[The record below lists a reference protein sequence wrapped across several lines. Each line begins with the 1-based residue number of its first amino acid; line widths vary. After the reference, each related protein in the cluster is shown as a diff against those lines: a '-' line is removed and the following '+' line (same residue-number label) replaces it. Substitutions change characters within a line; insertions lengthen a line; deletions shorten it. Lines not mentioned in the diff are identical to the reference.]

1 MRIPTPPQR
10 ARADNTIALI
20 NVVFLMLIFFLFA
33 GSVEQNDAHDITP
46 PDVSMETEKTNTG
59 GALVVQRDGTM
70 TLKGQPVALEDLAR
84 LLAAQADEA
93 SQSGGDD
100 VAGSQPLRIVAD
112 KELPARMLSDI
123 LTAAREAG
131 RVKISLVA
139 RQIPSGSEADA
150 LMQSSEA
157 LEGAQ

>member
-33 GSVEQNDAHDITP
+33 GSVEPNDAHDITP

-59 GALVVQRDGTM
+59 GALVVRADGTM
-70 TLKGQPVALEDLAR
+70 TLSGQPVALEDLAR
-84 LLAAQADEA
+84 ALAGQADGA
-93 SQSGGDD
+93 SQTGADD
-100 VAGSQPLRIVAD
+100 VAGAQPLRVVAD
-112 KELPARMLSDI
+112 KELPARTLSDI
-123 LTAAREAG
+123 LAAAREAG

-150 LMQSSEA
+150 LMQGSEA
-157 LEGAQ
+157 SEGAQ